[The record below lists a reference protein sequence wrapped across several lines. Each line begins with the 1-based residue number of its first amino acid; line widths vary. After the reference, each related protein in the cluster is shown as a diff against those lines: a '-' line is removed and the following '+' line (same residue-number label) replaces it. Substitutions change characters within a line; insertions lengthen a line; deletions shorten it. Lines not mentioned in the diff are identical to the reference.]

1 MKNILQRSRL
11 LFENNKKVIE
21 NYFFMTVLQVLNSL
35 FYLMIYPFLIR
46 TLGMESYGLYVFA
59 MSIVTY
65 FIYFV
70 NYGFDFVAVKII
82 AQSPEN
88 QEVKT
93 ETLSSVF
100 SAKVY
105 LEMLSFIIFTV
116 VVFAIPVLRSNLNI
130 FFICFIQTI
139 SGILFPQ
146 WYFQGIQKMRT
157 VTFIQLFFKVASLP
171 FIFTLINSSTDLW
184 VFVLITS
191 LVSLLGAITATV
203 IVRYTE
209 NVKINLLSF
218 RKVMTWYKDAFPF
231 FLSIST
237 GIIKEQSITIIIGV
251 FFGMKDVAIY
261 DLANKIILVP
271 RTLLMS
277 VNGAL
282 FPKIVSN
289 VNLTVIKKII
299 NYEFV
304 VGMLVVLGVAVF
316 GEWIVLFIGGNAM
329 QQAYPLSI
337 ILSITVMVWMVV
349 GAYISFIFIPQGKN
363 YYVSK
368 NQLVAFLSFF
378 IYCCIGLLIIRSIY
392 VLVISIALS
401 GLTEIVYCNYVIKK
415 DKLM

>member
-1 MKNILQRSRL
+1 
-11 LFENNKKVIE
+11 
-21 NYFFMTVLQVLNSL
+21 
-35 FYLMIYPFLIR
+35 
-46 TLGMESYGLYVFA
+46 
-59 MSIVTY
+59 
-65 FIYFV
+65 
-70 NYGFDFVAVKII
+70 
-82 AQSPEN
+82 
-88 QEVKT
+88 
-93 ETLSSVF
+93 
-100 SAKVY
+100 
-105 LEMLSFIIFTV
+105 
-116 VVFAIPVLRSNLNI
+116 
-130 FFICFIQTI
+130 
-139 SGILFPQ
+139 
-146 WYFQGIQKMRT
+146 
-157 VTFIQLFFKVASLP
+157 
-171 FIFTLINSSTDLW
+171 
-184 VFVLITS
+184 
-191 LVSLLGAITATV
+191 
-203 IVRYTE
+203 
-209 NVKINLLSF
+209 
-218 RKVMTWYKDAFPF
+218 MTWYKDAFPF

-316 GEWIVLFIGGNAM
+316 GEWIVLFIGGAAM

-378 IYCCIGLLIIRSIY
+378 IYCCIGLLIARSIY
-392 VLVISIALS
+392 VLVISIVLS